1 MYNMTYHFEVTFL
14 DTRASRMSK
23 NTYKKNQKPNTG
35 KFTCNK
41 MEYT

>member
-23 NTYKKNQKPNTG
+23 NTYKKKSEAKYWKIYLQ
-35 KFTCNK
+35 
-41 MEYT
+41 